1 MKRMLA
7 DVCPELI
14 NEWSQRNLPLTPD
27 SVTHGSNKIV
37 WWNGKC
43 GHEWRASI
51 KNRVISG
58 SGCPYCSHNAI
69 LEGYNDLASQK
80 PELAAEWSARNAP
93 LLPTQVTVFANRK
106 AWWKCRE
113 CGNEWETLIST
124 RSDGSKCPY
133 CSGYILL
140 KGFNDFATLYPQLA
154 EDEFSH
160 YNKNVWWKCRTCG
173 YEWKSVIHSRAKGA
187 MCPVCAD
194 RAVLTGYNDLATTDP
209 HLLDEW
215 DFAKNTD
222 FLPEHISRHSM
233 YSVWWK
239 CPLNHSYKAAI
250 SDRASG
256 MGCKVCDKEYK
267 SVLPKLAIMVYAG
280 MNKMSVKF
288 DDDSIIGIPL
298 ESYISEEKLAIETSK
313 PNENEY
319 RLKQYLCKKRNIKL
333 VYIPYRRT
341 DEISL
346 LEKIKQAFRS
356 VHIYINSDT
365 EKDAEIIRQRFYD
378 WRFRQSQSVIAQK

>member
-80 PELAAEWSARNAP
+80 PELAAEWSDKNDP

-113 CGNEWETLIST
+113 CGNE
-124 RSDGSKCPY
+124 
-133 CSGYILL
+133 
-140 KGFNDFATLYPQLA
+140 
-154 EDEFSH
+154 
-160 YNKNVWWKCRTCG
+160 
-173 YEWKSVIHSRAKGA
+173 
-187 MCPVCAD
+187 
-194 RAVLTGYNDLATTDP
+194 
-209 HLLDEW
+209 
-215 DFAKNTD
+215 
-222 FLPEHISRHSM
+222 
-233 YSVWWK
+233 
-239 CPLNHSYKAAI
+239 
-250 SDRASG
+250 
-256 MGCKVCDKEYK
+256 
-267 SVLPKLAIMVYAG
+267 LAIMVYAG

-298 ESYISEEKLAIETSK
+298 ESYLSEEKLAIETSK

-319 RLKQYLCKKRNIKL
+319 RLKQYLCKKRNINTKFPVVFEYEGENTKTVDL
-333 VYIPYRRT
+333 TVNDGEPITNELIYGTVSGKKIDENGEALGGAVIGLFKSADAEFTAENATLTTESAEDGSFTFGEDTIPYGTWYVR
-341 DEISL
+341 EIEQPTGFVLNDTVYPVTIGKDGEVVEIEIVNEHIRGNVKTTNWIFRGCLMRAVCSVM
-346 LEKIKQAFRS
+346 EQAAFLRL
-356 VHIYINSDT
+356 Y
-365 EKDAEIIRQRFYD
+365 KDF
-378 WRFRQSQSVIAQK
+378 

>member
-7 DVCPELI
+7 DVRPELI

-133 CSGYILL
+133 CSGLILL
-140 KGFNDFATLYPQLA
+140 
-154 EDEFSH
+154 
-160 YNKNVWWKCRTCG
+160 NV
-173 YEWKSVIHSRAKGA
+173 Y
-187 MCPVCAD
+187 
-194 RAVLTGYNDLATTDP
+194 
-209 HLLDEW
+209 
-215 DFAKNTD
+215 
-222 FLPEHISRHSM
+222 
-233 YSVWWK
+233 
-239 CPLNHSYKAAI
+239 
-250 SDRASG
+250 
-256 MGCKVCDKEYK
+256 
-267 SVLPKLAIMVYAG
+267 
-280 MNKMSVKF
+280 
-288 DDDSIIGIPL
+288 
-298 ESYISEEKLAIETSK
+298 
-313 PNENEY
+313 
-319 RLKQYLCKKRNIKL
+319 
-333 VYIPYRRT
+333 
-341 DEISL
+341 
-346 LEKIKQAFRS
+346 
-356 VHIYINSDT
+356 
-365 EKDAEIIRQRFYD
+365 
-378 WRFRQSQSVIAQK
+378 

>member
-106 AWWKCRE
+106 AWWKCKE

-154 EDEFSH
+154 EEWSDRNLPLTPDTVNDKSR
-160 YNKNVWWKCRTCG
+160 KNVWWK
-173 YEWKSVIHSRAKGA
+173 
-187 MCPVCAD
+187 
-194 RAVLTGYNDLATTDP
+194 
-209 HLLDEW
+209 
-215 DFAKNTD
+215 
-222 FLPEHISRHSM
+222 
-233 YSVWWK
+233 
-239 CPLNHSYKAAI
+239 
-250 SDRASG
+250 
-256 MGCKVCDKEYK
+256 
-267 SVLPKLAIMVYAG
+267 
-280 MNKMSVKF
+280 
-288 DDDSIIGIPL
+288 
-298 ESYISEEKLAIETSK
+298 
-313 PNENEY
+313 
-319 RLKQYLCKKRNIKL
+319 
-333 VYIPYRRT
+333 
-341 DEISL
+341 
-346 LEKIKQAFRS
+346 
-356 VHIYINSDT
+356 
-365 EKDAEIIRQRFYD
+365 
-378 WRFRQSQSVIAQK
+378 